1 MAGFRNVLTGV
12 QFPVRRW
19 QLLAIA
25 DDYGIDA
32 RTRTELEQIPD
43 RLYRDSGDVMIA
55 MSMTPAH
62 LAARSPL

>member
-1 MAGFRNVLTGV
+1 MSGFRAVLTGV
-12 QFPVRRW
+12 EFPVRRW

-25 DDYGIDA
+25 DDYGADA
-32 RTRTELEQIPD
+32 GTRRKLEQIPD
-43 RLYRDSGDVMIA
+43 RDYRDGGDVTLA

>member
-12 QFPVRRW
+12 EFPVRRW

-43 RLYRDSGDVMIA
+43 RLYRDSGEVMIA

-62 LAARSPL
+62 LAVRSPL

>member
-1 MAGFRNVLTGV
+1 MSSFRSVLVGAEL
-12 QFPVRRW
+12 PLRRW

-25 DDYGIDA
+25 DDYGADA
-32 RTRTELEQIPD
+32 RTRTKLEQVPD
-43 RLYRDSGDVMIA
+43 RDYHDSSEVMIA